1 MKLRRL
7 VHRYFVTLFLL
18 LSPSLVLPIYGTNAA
33 AEVPGRNGQHQ
44 ARQVVDIVVRGG
56 IVVTMDSINRIIPH
70 GAVAVAGARIV
81 GVGRESEIESSFT
94 APRTIDAR
102 GGIIMPGL
110 INAHTHSPMVLFRGI
125 ADDLLLSDWL
135 NKYIFPAEAKNVD
148 DDFVR
153 WGMRLSC
160 LEMLLGGT
168 TTFVDMYYFED
179 AIAEETEKAGMR
191 AILGETLIDFPAPD
205 NKTWN
210 AATTSAEKFVERWK
224 GNALITPAVAPH
236 SAYTVSTDHLKESH
250 SLSVRHNAP
259 LLIHLAEDPYEVKTV
274 RERFG
279 SSSVAYLEQLELLDG
294 NVIAA
299 HVVYPTD
306 EDIATLQR
314 RGVGIAHCPQSNM
327 KIAAGVAPVPTM
339 LKAGLAV
346 GLGTD
351 GAASNN
357 DLSMWEEM
365 DTAAKLHKL
374 ISGDPTVLPARQ
386 TVAMATIGGA
396 RAIHK
401 EKEIGSI
408 VPGKFADLIIVSV
421 DAPHQTPMYDV
432 FSTLVYS
439 TKASDVQT
447 VIINGCVVM
456 LDRHVLTIDEKS
468 ARSKAV
474 EYRDR
479 ILKTLTPARETK

>member
-1 MKLRRL
+1 ML
-7 VHRYFVTLFLL
+7 RYFVILFLL
-18 LSPSLVLPIYGTNAA
+18 FSPWLVLSACWTKAA
-33 AEVPGRNGQHQ
+33 GEVPGQDGQQQ
-44 ARQVVDIVVRGG
+44 ALRAVDIVVRGG
-56 IVVTMDSINRIIPH
+56 TVVTMDSMYRVIPD
-70 GAVAVAGARIV
+70 GAVAVAGAHIV
-81 GVGRESEIESSFT
+81 GVGRESEIDSNFT
-94 APRTIDAR
+94 AARTIDAQ

-125 ADDLLLSDWL
+125 ADDLLLTDWL

-148 DDFVR
+148 GHFVR

-210 AATTSAEKFVERWK
+210 AATTSVEKFVERWK

-236 SAYTVSTDHLKESH
+236 SAYTVSTDHLKESR
-250 SLSVRHNAP
+250 SLSVQYDVP
-259 LLIHLAEDPYEVKTV
+259 LLIHLAEDPSEMKAI

-279 SSSVAYLEQLELLDG
+279 SSSVAYLEKLGLLDK

-306 EDIATLQR
+306 EDITTLQR

-327 KIAAGVAPVPTM
+327 KIAAGVAPVPEL

-374 ISGDPTVLPARQ
+374 ISRDPTVLPARQ
-386 TVAMATIGGA
+386 ALAMATIGGA

-408 VPGKFADLIIVSV
+408 VRGKLADIIIVSAN
-421 DAPHQTPMYDV
+421 APHQTPMYDV

-447 VIINGCVVM
+447 AIINGRVVM
-456 LDRHVLTIDEKS
+456 LDRRVLTIDEKS
-468 ARSKAV
+468 TRSKAL

-479 ILKTLTPARETK
+479 IIRTLAPASDKK